1 MGDGALKPLTPVPA
15 REAEEPAAAPLP
27 PSVSPPLAVQLYHRN
42 LSRRHILSVKQF
54 GRDDLHALF
63 AVAQEM
69 RFHVERYGMLDVLRG
84 RVMCTLFFEESTR
97 TSASFEAAMARCGG
111 QVITV
116 NTLRSSVAKGET
128 LADTVRTLGCYGD
141 VIVLRHPAVGSSQE
155 AAKFSPVPILNA
167 GDGIG
172 EHPTQAL
179 LDVFT
184 IREELGTVNGLTV
197 TLVGD
202 LKNGRTAHS
211 LVRLLCLYGVTL
223 NYVSPASLAMPRE
236 VVRDV
241 GKTGLNQYETTNLN
255 DVIGSTD
262 VLYVTRVQKERFASV
277 EEYNAVKG
285 SYVIDND
292 VLARAKP
299 DTIVLHPLPRVDE
312 IDPEVDFDIKRAA
325 YFRQM
330 RCGLFVRMALLA
342 MVLQSSA

>member
-1 MGDGALKPLTPVPA
+1 
-15 REAEEPAAAPLP
+15 
-27 PSVSPPLAVQLYHRN
+27 
-42 LSRRHILSVKQF
+42 
-54 GRDDLHALF
+54 
-63 AVAQEM
+63 
-69 RFHVERYGMLDVLRG
+69 
-84 RVMCTLFFEESTR
+84 
-97 TSASFEAAMARCGG
+97 MARCGG

-241 GKTGLNQYETTNLN
+241 GKTGLNQYETTNLD